1 MIKLSFIV
9 PVYNVAPYL
18 RKCVN
23 SLLTQDY
30 ADYEIILIDDGST
43 DNSPRICD
51 EYVKAYSQPL
61 PKGRGGSFASVWGVH
76 TADSTQYNLLKE
88 NASANRKNPTEAE
101 SVLWDM
107 LKTNNLG
114 LHFRRQHVI
123 LDYIVDFICLEK
135 GLVIE
140 LDGGYHNNP
149 EQAEYDKQRTSHLKK
164 LGYTELRFTN
174 EELLT
179 NPAAVIARI
188 KSVASSLPSLQ
199 GRAGVRPSIHVIHQK
214 NGGLSTARNAGL
226 KVAKGEYVCFV
237 DSDDYWKPNVLGG
250 LMAQVERENLDVLR
264 FDYQNVRVVDAKH
277 LDAEHIDAMRLEYEV
292 FEPNKTPRNIDQG
305 NEIVDGETYL
315 NTRMGYACYA
325 VMFILRRD
333 LIVPTDNAKIN
344 AFPIGRDGVG
354 LLFTP
359 GIHYEDVDWLP
370 RMMLR
375 AKRVNSTQTIV
386 YNYFVRQGS
395 ITQTQGNKKKIRK
408 NIEDRMKIIES
419 YSCYIEQY
427 PTCIWLKNMQSNMAV
442 GVLTTVAQEFYN
454 EWKEYISRLK
464 AFKVFP
470 LSVADQGKTYKRRA
484 MLINIFGAGIYS
496 LIMHWR

>member
-1 MIKLSFIV
+1 MKLAIIV

-18 RKCVN
+18 RKCVD
-23 SLLTQDY
+23 SLLAQDY
-30 ADYEIILIDDGST
+30 DDYEIILVDDGST
-43 DNSPRICD
+43 DESSAICD
-51 EYVKAYSQPL
+51 EYVKAYPQPL
-61 PKGRGGSFASVWGVH
+61 PKGKGDSFASVWGAH

-88 NASANRKNPTEAE
+88 NAVANRKNPTEAE

-107 LKTNNLG
+107 LKKNNLG

-179 NPAAVIARI
+179 NPDAVIARI

-199 GRAGVRPSIHVIHQK
+199 GRAGVRPPIRVIHQE
-214 NGGLSTARNAGL
+214 NGGLSAARNTGIKA
-226 KVAKGEYVCFV
+226 AKGNYLCFV
-237 DSDDYWKPNVLGG
+237 DSDDYWEPNVLGG
-250 LMAQVERENLDVLR
+250 LMAQVERQNLDVLR
-264 FDYQNVRVVDAKH
+264 FDYQNVRTADGQESRVKSQ
-277 LDAEHIDAMRLEYEV
+277 EFKYEV
-292 FEPNKTPRNIDQG
+292 FEPNKTPRHIDRK
-305 NEIVDGETYL
+305 NESVDGETYL

-325 VMFILRRD
+325 WQFILRRD
-333 LIVPTDNAKIN
+333 IILNLKSEIIN
-344 AFPIGRDGVG
+344 HKSEIDDC
-354 LLFTP
+354 LFTP
-359 GIHYEDVDWLP
+359 GLHFEDVDWLP

-395 ITQTQGNKKKIRK
+395 ITKTQGDKEKIRK
-408 NIEDRMKIIES
+408 NLEDRMKIIET
-419 YSCYIEQY
+419 YSAYLKQY
-427 PTCIWLKNMQSNMAV
+427 PSCSWHKNMQSNMVA
-442 GVLTTVAQEFYN
+442 GVLTTVAQSFYQ
-454 EWKEYISRLK
+454 ERKEYISRLE
-464 AFKVFP
+464 ALNVFP
-470 LSVADQGKTYKRRA
+470 LSLADQGKTFKRRA
-484 MLINIFGAGIYS
+484 RIIDIVGPRIYCMV
-496 LIMHWR
+496 MHYAR